1 MITETITET
10 AEKIEISGKTPEPQ
24 LPQPITKLAI
34 ICSKGSLDMAY
45 PGLILAN
52 AARMSG
58 IDATLF
64 FTFWGLDVI
73 TEKKVDHLHVAT
85 VGNPSMPIPTLVGGL
100 PGMETLAT
108 SMMKKQMQEIDIPGV
123 REMLEILHDSGA
135 EIYACR
141 MAMDMF
147 KLEKDALVPQVDDVI
162 SAMDFFDKAA
172 GAQILFI

>member
-1 MITETITET
+1 MITETYHER
-10 AEKIEISGKTPEPQ
+10 IEITGETPAAKTPEPQ
-24 LPQPITKLAI
+24 SPQPITKLAI

-85 VGNPSMPIPTLVGGL
+85 VGNPSMPMPTLVGGL
-100 PGMETLAT
+100 PGMETLAS
-108 SMMKKQMQEIDIPGV
+108 SMMKKQMQDLDIPGV

-172 GAQILFI
+172 